1 MRRHGLA
8 SRIAAAVCASAI
20 ISCGGGSSGN
30 TCSDPPAVA
39 GDWSGT
45 ISNDTAGGGTLAL
58 AIDQTGCTLQGTW
71 QAQYSDPS
79 DDGSGTI
86 SGTADASGITLN
98 LLAPQASICGYN
110 ATVSLSDPD
119 EMRGQFSTVGLHCTA
134 SGSFNV
140 LRQATPSP
148 TAAPAATETPSP
160 TPTP

>member
-1 MRRHGLA
+1 MRRHGLVL
-8 SRIAAAVCASAI
+8 RIAAAVCASTVFA
-20 ISCGGGSSGN
+20 CGGGGGGS
-30 TCSDPPAVA
+30 TCSDPPPLA

-71 QAQYSDPS
+71 QAQYADPS

-86 SGTADASGITLN
+86 SGTADASGIALQ
-98 LLAPQASICGYN
+98 LLAPQAGSCGYN
-110 ATVSLSDPD
+110 AKASLSDPD
-119 EMRGQFSTVGLHCTA
+119 EMRGQFSTVGLQCTA

-140 LRQATPSP
+140 LRQSTPSP
-148 TAAPAATETPSP
+148 TAVPTATPSP